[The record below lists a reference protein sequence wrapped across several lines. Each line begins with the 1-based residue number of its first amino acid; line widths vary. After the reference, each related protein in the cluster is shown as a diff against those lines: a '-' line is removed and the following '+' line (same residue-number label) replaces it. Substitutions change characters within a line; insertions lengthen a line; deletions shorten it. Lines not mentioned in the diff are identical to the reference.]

1 MLEDPNWQDYLGE
14 TVSDRGKPIGTVVDY
29 DDEVGEFYLEPSP
42 EIDANTWDGLGWGD
56 HAEYDVNWEDVN
68 YERWQNG
75 ESDLPVDY
83 DEWPCTLPNAR
94 LEDSEDGLALVD
106 LP

>member
-1 MLEDPNWQDYLGE
+1 MLEAPDWDVYIGE
-14 TVSDRGKPIGTVVDY
+14 RVRDRGKPIGTVVDY
-29 DDEVGEFYLEPSP
+29 DDERGELFLEPSP
-42 EIDANTWDGLGWGD
+42 EIDENTWDGLGWGD
-56 HAEYDVNWEDVN
+56 RAAYDVDWEDVD
-68 YERWQNG
+68 YERWQAG

-94 LEDSEDGLALVD
+94 LEDGEDGLQLVH

>member
-1 MLEDPNWQDYLGE
+1 MLEAPDWDRYIGE
-14 TVSDRGKPIGTVVDY
+14 RVRDRGKPIGTVVDY
-29 DDEVGEFYLEPSP
+29 DDERGKLLIEPSA
-42 EIDANTWDGLGWGD
+42 EIDENTWDGLGWGD
-56 HAEYDVNWEDVN
+56 RAAYDVNWEDVD
-68 YERWQNG
+68 YDRWQAG

-94 LEDSEDGLALVD
+94 LEDAEDGLQLVH